1 MKAILLVRV
10 INWCYSLYKLVQAI
24 FSLFGEYSFKNT
36 LKAFD
41 NFKNKQQN
49 CMK

>member
-10 INWCYSLYKLVQAI
+10 INWCYRI